1 MKQRGPVDFLLVFSV
16 LPVFFAADAR
26 PGPVPASPGDPLKS
40 VRLVVLD
47 AGDPGPATVGLHVEL
62 EPGWHLYWVNPGD
75 AGLAPNA
82 RWALPPGFKAG
93 PLRHPVP
100 RKAVEGGIV
109 SLEHEGPVLL
119 LCEISP
125 PPAGFPVG
133 PWKISAVLEW
143 MACRE
148 SCVTG
153 ETAAEAFFP
162 PDAAS
167 RAEGRSLSETFGPRF
182 PRALSGSGVTAGA
195 ARAEWS
201 GSAWRVEVPLSGPR
215 AGEASD
221 FLAYPAEDFVVDNAA
236 VACRGGRIVC
246 PLIPSEGPG
255 SLPPASLSGILIVA
269 GAGYELSVAVPR
281 QARPL
286 PPPVA
291 PDVSRPSYHSLSGLI
306 SNASWR

>member
-1 MKQRGPVDFLLVFSV
+1 MKKRGLVDFLLVCPV
-16 LPVFFAADAR
+16 LLVFLAADAQ
-26 PGPVPASPGDPLKS
+26 PGPLPSFPDNPLKS

-47 AGDPGPATVGLHVEL
+47 AGNPGPATVGFHVEP
-62 EPGWHLYWVNPGD
+62 EFGWHLYWVNPGD

-82 RWALPPGFKAG
+82 RWTLPPGFKAG

-100 RKAVEGGIV
+100 RKTVESGVV

-119 LCEISP
+119 LCEIAP
-125 PPAGFPVG
+125 PTAGFPAG

-153 ETAAEAFFP
+153 ETAVEAAFP

-167 RAEGRSLSETFGPRF
+167 LAEGQALLETFAPRF

-195 ARAEWS
+195 ARAEWT
-201 GSAWRVEVPLSGPR
+201 GSAWRVEVPLSGSR

-221 FLAYPAEDFVVDNAA
+221 FFAYPVEDFVVDNAA
-236 VACRGGRIVC
+236 VTCSDGKI
-246 PLIPSEGPG
+246 LIPLVPSRG
-255 SLPPASLSGILIVA
+255 SGSPPPPAVGGVLTLAGVGYEISIPVAARPPASKH
-269 GAGYELSVAVPR
+269 YE
-281 QARPL
+281 
-286 PPPVA
+286 
-291 PDVSRPSYHSLSGLI
+291 SRPYDHSLPGLI

>member
-1 MKQRGPVDFLLVFSV
+1 MKKRGPVDFLLAFPVLLVF
-16 LPVFFAADAR
+16 LAADAR
-26 PGPVPASPGDPLKS
+26 PGPVPASPGGPLKS

-47 AGDPGPATVGLHVEL
+47 AGDPGPATVGVHVEL

-82 RWALPPGFKAG
+82 RWTLPPGFKAG

-100 RKAVEGGIV
+100 RKTVESGIV

-119 LCEISP
+119 LCEIAP
-125 PPAGFPVG
+125 PPAGYPEG

-153 ETAAEAFFP
+153 ETAAETAFP

-167 RAEGRSLSETFGPRF
+167 LARGRSLLETFTPRF

-221 FLAYPAEDFVVDNAA
+221 FLAYPAKDFVVDNAA
-236 VACRGGRIVC
+236 VTCRDGRIVC
-246 PLIPSEGPG
+246 PLIPSKGPG
-255 SLPPASLSGILIVA
+255 SLPPASVSGVLVVG
-269 GAGYELSVAVPR
+269 GAGYELSIAVPGK
-281 QARPL
+281 AAFL
-286 PPPVA
+286 PPSSAPVE
-291 PDVSRPSYHSLSGLI
+291 SRPFYRSLSGLI